1 MFLRY
6 FLISLFFV
14 LFGTAMIY
22 LAPRY
27 IKSGNAV
34 KTEKVQKSE
43 MSDSLDAVVDKALLE
58 LQNPQGSPMESIM
71 AIRQVLEIDPNHL
84 KANFTLGALSFSTG
98 QYERAIERMSKVV
111 EIAPETEEAYKILVE
126 SYNNLGRVDSAES
139 TVRAYMSR
147 FPEGQFIQE
156 FQKIIN
162 N

>member
-1 MFLRY
+1 
-6 FLISLFFV
+6 
-14 LFGTAMIY
+14 
-22 LAPRY
+22 
-27 IKSGNAV
+27 
-34 KTEKVQKSE
+34 